1 MSTDV
6 KKTVGELL
14 QAAREERGLSI
25 ESIAKDICI
34 RSSYLAAIEQCD
46 YKELPEKTFAVG
58 FVRAYSMALKQD
70 AKAIVEQFKEEFGID
85 AEPQVAVTE
94 QTLAAPSRRLPG
106 WLSPLAGVVGVSL
119 CWALFGTSLV
129 PFSFTA
135 DNEIVDRQTDV
146 AQLQAV
152 QAMLPARDETVVT
165 AELALEETPE
175 AVVDL
180 AGQEEADKVK
190 AFRGRTSLF
199 SPAAIADQNTDEMGR
214 ADFTLR
220 AIEDAWLRLE
230 NTDGTEIWSGVLREG
245 QSYRPQIDGAALLST
260 SNAGGVA
267 ISFGGQELDNLGSR
281 GEVVRDLKLDSGQL
295 LSTASHASYDV
306 TGSR

>member
-129 PFSFTA
+129 PFSFNA
-135 DNEIVDRQTDV
+135 DDEIVDRQTDV

-230 NTDGTEIWSGVLREG
+230 NADGTEIWSGVLREG
-245 QSYRPQIDGAALLST
+245 QSYRPQIEGAALLST
-260 SNAGGVA
+260 TNAGGVA

-281 GEVVRDLKLDSGQL
+281 GEIVRDLKLDSGQL